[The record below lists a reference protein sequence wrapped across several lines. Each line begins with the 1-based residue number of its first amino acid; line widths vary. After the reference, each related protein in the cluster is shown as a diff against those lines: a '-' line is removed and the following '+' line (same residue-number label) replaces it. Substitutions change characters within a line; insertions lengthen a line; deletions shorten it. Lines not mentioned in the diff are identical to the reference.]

1 MEYVTV
7 RGRKMKKIPVEEL
20 QFLQLYAEGL
30 MGCLN
35 QKVAAKVFHEKIDS
49 VSKKYDMP
57 FEDVDFQ
64 YSFRRRKDV
73 LKVLNMPHKKF
84 LAFDEEISGSE
95 MTASILHFSRMKS
108 LSFLSLIRFI
118 IPSGTT
124 TKAFSPALMHERS
137 IP

>member
-73 LKVLNMPHKKF
+73 WNVLNMPHKKF
-84 LAFDEEISGSE
+84 LAFGEEIKKIRTKNIE
-95 MTASILHFSRMKS
+95 KFLVEYDKLLRETAKEYG
-108 LSFLSLIRFI
+108 LIV
-118 IPSGTT
+118 PD
-124 TKAFSPALMHERS
+124 
-137 IP
+137 